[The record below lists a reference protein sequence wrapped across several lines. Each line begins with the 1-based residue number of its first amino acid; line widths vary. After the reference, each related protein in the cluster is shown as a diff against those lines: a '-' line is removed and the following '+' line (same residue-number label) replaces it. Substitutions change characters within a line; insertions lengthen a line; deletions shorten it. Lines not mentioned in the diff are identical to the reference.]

1 MIKPF
6 GNMVLLQKEASGEKK
21 TSSGL
26 VISAGF
32 DESGIKRGLVIDY
45 GDGEYNY
52 KGDLIPLNGIEEG
65 DTVMYQEHSAIE
77 VEDTDGTKYHL
88 INAKNILAKAE

>member
-6 GNMVLLQKEASGEKK
+6 GNMVLIEKEVEGEKK
-21 TSSGL
+21 TTSGL

-32 DESGIKRGLVIDY
+32 NETGLKRGKVLDF

-52 KGDLIPLNGIEEG
+52 KGDLVPINGI
-65 DTVMYQEHSAIE
+65 DINDKIIYQEHSAIE
-77 VEDTDGTKYHL
+77 IEDTDGSKYYL
-88 INAKNILAKAE
+88 VNTKNILAKVE